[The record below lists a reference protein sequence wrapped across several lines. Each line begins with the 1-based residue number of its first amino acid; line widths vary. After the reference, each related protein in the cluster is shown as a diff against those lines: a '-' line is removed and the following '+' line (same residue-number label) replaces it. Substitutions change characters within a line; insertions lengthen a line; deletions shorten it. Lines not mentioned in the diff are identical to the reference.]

1 MVKIR
6 WEKYVYP
13 MRNATIEHIIEIVD
27 YTEDYEDHLT
37 GS

>member
-13 MRNATIEHIIEIVD
+13 MRNATVEHIIEIVD
-27 YTEDYEDHLT
+27 YSDEEDYHLR